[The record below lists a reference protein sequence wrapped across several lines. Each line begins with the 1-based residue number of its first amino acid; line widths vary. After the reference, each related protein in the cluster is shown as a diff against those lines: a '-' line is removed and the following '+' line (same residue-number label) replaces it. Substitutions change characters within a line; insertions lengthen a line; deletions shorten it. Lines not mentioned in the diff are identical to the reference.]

1 MNFVIIDDDKS
12 IRTIISMLIRQGE
25 LGNVIAQLE
34 SGENAVED
42 VMFYH
47 PDILIVDLL
56 LPGKDGVQIVTEL
69 ISRGFKGKIIMIS
82 CVEDEEMVSKAYEAG
97 VMFYIY
103 KPINAI
109 ETTTVLTNVKRMV
122 ELEESMYKIRNVLFE
137 TETQQAPKESSVNH
151 NLKNKIDK
159 VFSDIGLIGLS
170 GTDEIREVLLEI
182 YRIQKMEHH
191 KAYRLKD
198 IYAKIIKDKYGE
210 EGADINQKNMEQRI
224 RRAIQ
229 KALANLAEI
238 GCEDYYDPVFTRYAN
253 ILFDFKQV
261 RQEMAHI
268 KDPETY
274 SGKVNTKKFMEGILT
289 KIDK

>member
-1 MNFVIIDDDKS
+1 MKFVIIDDDKS
-12 IRTIISMLIRQGE
+12 IRTILSLLIKQNG
-25 LGNVIAQLE
+25 LGSVVAQFD

-42 VMFYH
+42 VLFYH
-47 PDILIVDLL
+47 PDILLVDLL
-56 LPGKDGVQIVTEL
+56 LPGKDGIQIVNEL
-69 ISRGFKGKIIMIS
+69 TSRGFKGKIIMIS
-82 CVEDEEMVSKAYEAG
+82 CVEDEEMISQAYEAG
-97 VMFYIY
+97 VMFYID

-109 ETTTVLTNVKRMV
+109 ETTTVLSNVKRMI
-122 ELEESMYKIRNVLFE
+122 ELEDSMYQIRNVLSQ
-137 TETQQAPKESSVNH
+137 TESKPVDHIPSGDDINA
-151 NLKNKIDK
+151 KIDK

-182 YRIQKMEHH
+182 NRIQKVEHH
-191 KAYRLKD
+191 KSYRLKD
-198 IYAKIIKDKYGE
+198 IYAKIAMDKYGE
-210 EGADINQKNMEQRI
+210 DQAEINQKNMEQRI

-229 KALANLAEI
+229 KALNNLAEI
-238 GCEDYYDPVFTRYAN
+238 GCEDYYDSIFTRYAN

-289 KIDK
+289 KID